1 MFRGVE
7 QRQHTVNAVG
17 VEGNVIVV
25 YQPFSREVQRSR
37 GLSCF
42 PASVILV
49 LSPVEGDVIL
59 VFRGVDRQQHTGVF
73 LGVEGDVILVF
84 GGVDR
89 QQRKGIALGV
99 DPCFTWGANKMA
111 ILSLLVVPLL
121 AQFPEL
127 ARVVPPVGMPLLAR
141 LARLVPLSEP
151 WY

>member
-1 MFRGVE
+1 M
-7 QRQHTVNAVG
+7 
-17 VEGNVIVV
+17 
-25 YQPFSREVQRSR
+25 
-37 GLSCF
+37 
-42 PASVILV
+42 